1 MMNDVTTL
9 VRNVDDFMST
19 LFSYITKQEDAGII
33 SSHSD
38 KLCMSHKE
46 SLKYLLGK
54 LTGSLDPLHL
64 HADVLLYLMR
74 KNLDN
79 NEEINSLMAYLFNR
93 EIKCYG
99 GFMCTHQTTGRNV
112 YLLQ

>member
-1 MMNDVTTL
+1 MMNNVL
-9 VRNVDDFMST
+9 VKNVDDFMST
-19 LFSYITKQEDAGII
+19 LFSYITKQEEANTI
-33 SSHSD
+33 SQSNN
-38 KLCMSHKE
+38 KLYMSHKE

-54 LTGSLDPLHL
+54 LTGTLNPSHI
-64 HADVLLYLMR
+64 HTDVLLYMMR
-74 KNLDN
+74 KSLDN
-79 NEEINSLMAYLFNR
+79 NEEINSLLAYLYNR

>member
-1 MMNDVTTL
+1 MMNNITTL
-9 VRNVDDFMST
+9 VGNVDNFMST
-19 LFSYITKQEDAGII
+19 LFSYITKQEDT
-33 SSHSD
+33 STLPRSD

-54 LTGSLDPLHL
+54 LTGSLNPPHL
-64 HADVLLYLMR
+64 HTDVLLYLMR
-74 KNLDN
+74 KSLDN
-79 NEEINSLMAYLFNR
+79 NEEIHSLMAYLYNR